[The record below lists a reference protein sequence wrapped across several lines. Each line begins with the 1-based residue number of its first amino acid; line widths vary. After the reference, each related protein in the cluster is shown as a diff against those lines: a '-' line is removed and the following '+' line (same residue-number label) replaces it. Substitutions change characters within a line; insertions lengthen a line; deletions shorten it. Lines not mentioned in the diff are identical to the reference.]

1 MKKNKKI
8 LSKFFLWSSLVGLCA
23 GGAVAIGFGVANFV
37 KYGSKNKG
45 TGYSDSL
52 QTKLQ
57 VGININNS
65 SGFNL
70 ENDLNLVESIGN
82 KVSLVATNI
91 NANEIQVQS
100 GINPNSSLIP
110 NNANLVIGDIFL
122 NTETNLYK
130 FNFNF
135 DIEGDENTSDSEKA
149 GRQAKLDLEKLNLYL
164 TLIQNNSYQLINNIN
179 LPNSNQTLENINFSN
194 IYNLNTSDNTRD
206 SSAFL
211 KNEKMLFSLK
221 ERIDSPEKDWDLS
234 SFQKQFTS
242 VYNWDG
248 DLTDTTYRQ
257 IITNFESNESNSS
270 KKKEA
275 PNDSYIFW
283 KNRNGL
289 INLLQIL
296 STISYLNKTFNNSS
310 NDDSEQIIKTRV
322 NSLYSLLSANG
333 DYESFMK
340 WCESNNFPIG
350 QIMSNLYLAQENDF
364 GLSRNNNIDPLLE
377 VLNSYYIYKSN
388 SDGKKPY
395 EEYEFL
401 YSWNLNGDT
410 LISPYLA
417 SIDYYNWFDFFP
429 SLATEEQKKDK
440 EYLKN
445 NYFSN
450 SLDTNWTVSKFGPS
464 DVRSAVNFANNAY
477 IDRQF
482 MNYYLLKSSINGD
495 YVYEKSR
502 AKLVYEQ
509 MFNGFID
516 STVSLIPSR
525 YNNSII
531 GIDSFS
537 GGIIAFGVLILII
550 AIIVS
555 VLYRIPGAFLGLSLF
570 VSQGIT
576 LLVLSSL
583 SITITINTL
592 FAFISALFLPLIP
605 FIYAFLKLKDSINT
619 RKLNINNSFK
629 VFLSS
634 YIWMSILTYSIPLIV
649 SLVALL
655 FGQYQIKSFGA
666 ILIIANFNSF
676 VICFAF
682 FLILVMIAYY
692 LFIKTTPKL
701 ILTAKDIKSLASI
714 HNVTS
719 FDMNISEEN
728 NIQAKWI
735 SKINERIANG
745 LLTKKW
751 WTYLILG
758 ILISLSVIGII
769 LLVTL
774 NNNVINFKYTK
785 QLVLTYA
792 LDNQDQVANIDSFIN
807 KLANNLN
814 VKWDYIYTYQLDNG
828 MWQKVL
834 ISNSNL
840 NINNVFDSVNSIDP
854 NWKNS
859 LSFRVNNIY
868 FASLLFNNGI
878 SCLLI
883 SLAFIAILNLF
894 MFNIINVI
902 PMFIMQLI
910 INIAMIGIIGLLQ
923 IPINLNVIESYIVL
937 FIINNALI
945 SMIVFNVKKSFN
957 LKKRHTMSEIY
968 NFAIEQIKEVLA
980 IVLFLLIS
988 FLLVNIYMFIFDSS
1002 INLFNYLI
1010 NGLINIYGVTIAIIL
1025 IPFWFTWTMYLR
1037 EKYLAH
1043 TLNNNLVN
1051 QKHKWYDKVDEQIIA
1066 GINHN

>member
-23 GGAVAIGFGVANFV
+23 GGAVAIGFGVTNFV

-57 VGININNS
+57 VGIDTNNS
-65 SGFNL
+65 NL
-70 ENDLNLVESIGN
+70 ENDLNLIESIGN

-100 GINPNSSLIP
+100 GINPDSSLIP
-110 NNANLVIGDIFL
+110 NNPNLVIGNIFL
-122 NTETNLYK
+122 NTEVNLYK

-135 DIEGDENTSDSEKA
+135 NVDGDEKTTDSEKA
-149 GRQAKLDLEKLNLYL
+149 NLQAKLDLEKLNLYL
-164 TLIQNNSYQLINNIN
+164 TLIQNNSYQLINNVN
-179 LPNSNQTLENINFSN
+179 LPNSSSKLENVNFSN
-194 IYNLNTSDNTRD
+194 IYNLNTSGGTKD

-211 KNEKMLFSLK
+211 QNEKMMFSLK
-221 ERIDSPEKDWDLS
+221 ERTDNVEKNWDLS
-234 SFQKQFTS
+234 DFQKQFTS

-248 DLTDTTYRQ
+248 DLSETTYRQ
-257 IITNFESNESNSS
+257 VINNFESDESNSS

-275 PNDSYIFW
+275 PNDSYILW

-296 STISYLNKTFNNSS
+296 TTISYLNETLNIS
-310 NDDSEQIIKTRV
+310 NDEIDQSIKTRV
-322 NSLYSLLSANG
+322 NSLYSSLSANG
-333 DYESFMK
+333 DYDSFMK
-340 WCESNNFPIG
+340 WCGKRNDVPIS
-350 QIMSNLYLAQENDF
+350 QIMSSLYLAQSIDF
-364 GLSRNNNIDPLLE
+364 GLTSNNNVDPLLE
-377 VLNSYYIYKSN
+377 ILNSYYIYKS
-388 SDGKKPY
+388 STDGKIPY
-395 EEYEFL
+395 ESYEFL

-450 SLDTNWTVSKFGPS
+450 ALDVNWTVSKFGAS
-464 DVRSAVNFANNAY
+464 DVRTAVNFANNAY
-477 IDRQF
+477 IDKQF
-482 MNYYLLKSSINGD
+482 MNYYLLKSSVNGD
-495 YVYEKSR
+495 YVYKNINR
-502 AKLVYEQ
+502 AKLVYKQ
-509 MFNGFID
+509 MFNGFIEN
-516 STVSLIPSR
+516 TVSLIPSK

-531 GIDSFS
+531 GVDSFS
-537 GGIIAFGVLILII
+537 SGIIAFGILILII
-550 AIIVS
+550 AIVVS
-555 VLYRIPGAFLGLSLF
+555 ILYRIPGVFLGLSLF

-605 FIYAFLKLKDSINT
+605 FVYGFLKLKDAINSK
-619 RKLNINNSFK
+619 KLNINNSFK

-634 YIWMSILTYSIPLIV
+634 YVWMSILTYSIPLIV

-676 VICFAF
+676 IICFAF
-682 FLILVMIAYY
+682 FLILVMISYY
-692 LFIKTTPKL
+692 LFIKTKPKL
-701 ILTAKDIKSLASI
+701 ILNSKDIKSLSSI

-719 FDMNISEEN
+719 FDINIPEEN
-728 NIQAKWI
+728 NIQSKWI
-735 SKINERIANG
+735 SKINDQIANG

-758 ILISLSVIGII
+758 ILVGLSIIGII

-785 QLVLTYA
+785 QLVLTYSI
-792 LDNQDQVANIDSFIN
+792 DNQDQVANVETFIN
-807 KLANNLN
+807 KLANSMN

-840 NINNVFDSVNSIDP
+840 NINQVFDSVNAIDP
-854 NWKNS
+854 TWKNS
-859 LSFRVNNIY
+859 LSFRVNNAY

-878 SCLLI
+878 NCLLI

-894 MFNIINVI
+894 MFNIINVV
-902 PMFIMQLI
+902 PMFVMQLI
-910 INIAMIGIIGLLQ
+910 INIVMIGIIGLFQ

-937 FIINNALI
+937 FIISNALI
-945 SMIVFNVKKSFN
+945 SMILFNVKKPFN
-957 LKKRHTMSEIY
+957 LKKRHTTNEIY
-968 NFAIEQIKEVLA
+968 DFAVKQIKELLIVVL
-980 IVLFLLIS
+980 ILLIGFLLI
-988 FLLVNIYMFIFDSS
+988 NIYMFIFDSA
-1002 INLFNYLI
+1002 INLFSYLI
-1010 NGLINIYGVTIAIIL
+1010 NGLINIYGVTVAIIL

>member
-8 LSKFFLWSSLVGLCA
+8 LSKFFLWSSLAGLCA
-23 GGAVAIGFGVANFV
+23 GGAVAIGFGVTNFV

-57 VGININNS
+57 VGIDTNNS
-65 SGFNL
+65 NNSDFQQKL
-70 ENDLNLVESIGN
+70 DLVESIGN

-100 GINPNSSLIP
+100 GVNPDSSLIQDNP
-110 NNANLVIGDIFL
+110 NLVIGNIYL
-122 NTETNLYK
+122 NTEANLYK
-130 FNFNF
+130 FNFDFN
-135 DIEGDENTSDSEKA
+135 IEGDENSTDSEKA
-149 GRQAKLDLEKLNLYL
+149 NRQAKLDLEKLNLYL
-164 TLIQNNSYQLINNIN
+164 TLIQNNSYQLINNTN
-179 LPNSNQTLENINFSN
+179 LPNSNPTLENVNFNN
-194 IYNLNTSDNTRD
+194 IYNLNTSDNTKD

-211 KNEKMLFSLK
+211 QNEKMFFSLK
-221 ERIDSPEKDWDLS
+221 ERTDNPEKDWDLS
-234 SFQKQFTS
+234 NFQKQFTS
-242 VYNWDG
+242 IYSWDG

-257 IITNFESNESNSS
+257 IITNYESDESNSS

-296 STISYLNKTFNNSS
+296 TTVSYLNETLNIA
-310 NDDSEQIIKTRV
+310 NDEVDQSIKTRV
-322 NSLYSLLSANG
+322 ISLYSSLAANG
-333 DYESFMK
+333 DYDSFMK
-340 WCESNNFPIG
+340 WCGKRNDVPIS
-350 QIMSNLYLAQENDF
+350 QIMSNLYLAQSNDF
-364 GLSRNNNIDPLLE
+364 GLSNNNDVDPLLE
-377 VLNSYYIYKSN
+377 ILNSYYIYKS
-388 SDGKKPY
+388 SLDDKMPY
-395 EEYEFL
+395 ESYEFL

-445 NYFSN
+445 NYFAN
-450 SLDTNWTVSKFGPS
+450 TLDVNWTVSKFGPS

-477 IDRQF
+477 IDKQF
-482 MNYYLLKSSINGD
+482 MNYYLLKSSIDGD
-495 YVYEKSR
+495 YVYKNITR

-509 MFNGFID
+509 MFSGFIE
-516 STVSLIPSR
+516 STVSLIPSK

-531 GIDSFS
+531 GTNSFNS
-537 GGIIAFGVLILII
+537 GIIAFGVLILII
-550 AIIVS
+550 AVIVS

-605 FIYAFLKLKDSINT
+605 FIYAFTKLKDAINS

-682 FLILVMIAYY
+682 FLFLVMISYY
-692 LFIKTTPKL
+692 LFIKTKPKL
-701 ILTAKDIKSLASI
+701 ILTSKDIKSLASI

-719 FDMNISEEN
+719 FDVNVAEEN
-728 NIQAKWI
+728 NIQSKWS
-735 SKINERIANG
+735 SKINNQIANG

-758 ILISLSVIGII
+758 VLISLSIIGII

-785 QLVLTYA
+785 QLVLTYSTP
-792 LDNQDQVANIDSFIN
+792 DQIASVDAFVN
-807 KLANNLN
+807 KLSNNLN
-814 VKWDYIYTYQLDNG
+814 IKWDYIYTYQLDNG

-840 NINNVFDSVNSIDP
+840 DINQVFNSMNTIDSA
-854 NWKNS
+854 WTNS
-859 LSFRVNNIY
+859 LSFRVNNVY

-878 SCLLI
+878 NCLLI

-902 PMFIMQLI
+902 PMFVMQLI
-910 INIAMIGIIGLLQ
+910 VNISMIGIIGLLQ
-923 IPINLNVIESYIVL
+923 IPVNLNVIESYIVL
-937 FIINNALI
+937 FIVSNALI
-945 SMIVFNVKKSFN
+945 SMVVFNVKKPFN
-957 LKKRHTMSEIY
+957 LKRRHSMNEIY
-968 NFAIEQIKEVLA
+968 DFAINQIKELLT
-980 IVLFLLIS
+980 IMLFLLIG
-988 FLLVNIYMFIFDSS
+988 FLLINIYMFIFDSS

-1010 NGLINIYGVTIAIIL
+1010 NGLVNIYGVTIAIIL